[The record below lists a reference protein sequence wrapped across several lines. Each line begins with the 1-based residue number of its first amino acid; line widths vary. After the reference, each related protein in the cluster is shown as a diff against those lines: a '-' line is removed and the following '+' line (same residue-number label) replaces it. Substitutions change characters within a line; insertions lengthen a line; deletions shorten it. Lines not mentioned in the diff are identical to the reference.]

1 MQSTMMAAPL
11 SLNHLLERAGR
22 LFAGNEIVSRLPDK
36 SLRRHRYGEFHR
48 RTRALAAALQ
58 HLGLRKGDRVATLCW
73 NHHAHLECYFGI
85 PAAGGVMH
93 TLNLRLAPDE
103 IGWIAGNAEDRF
115 LVVDD
120 VLLPLVRQFAH
131 LHRFERVI
139 VFPFS
144 GAPVPPEFTD
154 YEALLAGADA
164 DGFRYVEHDENDPVA
179 MCYTSGTTGRPKG
192 VVYSHR
198 STVLHTLVAS
208 LGDFWGLRGTDV
220 VMPVTPMFHANSWG
234 MPYGA
239 VMMGVKLVFPGPHL
253 HPDDLLDLIREEPP
267 TLSLGVPTIWLG
279 LIQAYEAALDPAAPN
294 HGRWA
299 LPRGMRSL
307 VGGAAVPEALIRAF
321 DRHGVW
327 IEQGW
332 GMTETSPV
340 CTISY
345 PRAELQGASE
355 DEKFRRAA
363 LAGVPVPLVDLRVW
377 SDAGEQPWDGR
388 SVGEIQVRGPFI
400 TGNYYPHAPA
410 PLPPEGAL
418 PSLGRPG
425 AGHHGVSRD
434 PEKFTEDGWLRTGDV
449 ASVDELGFVR
459 ITDRTKDLIK
469 SGGEWISSVDLEN
482 ALMAHPAVAEAAVIA
497 IPDEKWSERPLACV
511 VARAGA
517 QAQPEEL
524 DVHLLRHGFAK
535 WQLPERYEFI
545 EAIPRTSTGKFWKLR
560 LRERFPR

>member
-1 MQSTMMAAPL
+1 MQSTMMNTPL
-11 SLNHLLERAGR
+11 SLNHLLDRAGQ
-22 LFAGNEIVSRLPDK
+22 LFHRNAIVSRLPDK
-36 SLRRHRYGEFHR
+36 SLRRHTYGEFYR
-48 RTRALAAALQ
+48 RTRSLASALQ
-58 HLGLRKGDRVATLCW
+58 KLGLKKGERVATLCW
-73 NHHAHLECYFGI
+73 NHHAHLESYFGI

-93 TLNLRLAPDE
+93 TLNLRLSPDE
-103 IGWIAGNAEDRF
+103 IGWIAGDAKDRF

-120 VLLPLVRQFAH
+120 VLLPLYQQVAK
-131 LHRFERVI
+131 LHRFEKVI

-144 GAPVPPEFTD
+144 GAPVAPEFTD
-154 YEALLAGADA
+154 YEALLADA
-164 DGFRYVEHDENDPVA
+164 DPDGFQYAEHGEDDPVA

-192 VVYSHR
+192 VAYSHR
-198 STVLHTLVAS
+198 STILHTLVAS

-253 HPDDLLDLIREEPP
+253 HPEDLLDLMQVEPP
-267 TLSLGVPTIWLG
+267 TLSLGVPTIWMG
-279 LIQAYEAALDPAAPN
+279 LIQTYDAAQSKESPH
-294 HGRWA
+294 HGRWK

-321 DRHGVW
+321 DRHGIW

-345 PRAELQGASE
+345 PRAELQGASD
-355 DEKFRRAA
+355 DEKYRRAA
-363 LAGVPVPLVDLRVW
+363 MAGVPVPLVDLRVI
-377 SDAGEQPWDGR
+377 GEGGPQPWDGQ

-400 TGNYYPHAPA
+400 TGSYHEVPT
-410 PLPPEGAL
+410 
-418 PSLGRPG
+418 S
-425 AGHHGVSRD
+425 

-469 SGGEWISSVDLEN
+469 SGGEWISSVDVEN
-482 ALMAHPAVAEAAVIA
+482 ALMAHPSVAEAAVIA

-511 VARAGA
+511 VLKKGMDAHPG
-517 QAQPEEL
+517 EL
-524 DVHLLRHGFAK
+524 NEHLLKHSFAK

-545 EAIPRTSTGKFWKLR
+545 EAVPRTSTGKFWKLK

>member
-1 MQSTMMAAPL
+1 MQSTMMDVPL
-11 SLNHLLERAGR
+11 SLNHLLERAGK
-22 LFAGNEIVSRLPDK
+22 LFAGNELVSRLPDK
-36 SLRRHRYGEFHR
+36 SLRRQTYGEFYR
-48 RTRALAAALQ
+48 RTRALACALQ
-58 HLGLRKGDRVATLCW
+58 KLGMRKGDRVATLCW

-93 TLNLRLAPDE
+93 TLNLRLSPDE
-103 IGWIAGNAEDRF
+103 IGWIAGNAQDRF
-115 LVVDD
+115 LVIDD
-120 VLLPLVRQFAH
+120 VLLPLYRQFAH

-144 GAPVPPEFTD
+144 GATVPAEFSD
-154 YEALLAGADA
+154 YERLLQQADPEEFQYA
-164 DGFRYVEHDENDPVA
+164 PHDENDPVA

-198 STVLHTLVAS
+198 STILHTLVAS

-220 VMPVTPMFHANSWG
+220 VLPVTPMFHANSWG

-253 HPDDLLDLIREEPP
+253 HPDDLLDLMKVEPP
-267 TLSLGVPTIWLG
+267 TLSLGVPTIWMS
-279 LIQAYEAALDPAAPN
+279 LIQTYDAAQSEGSPN
-294 HGRWA
+294 KGRWT

-321 DRHGVW
+321 DKHGIW
-327 IEQGW
+327 ILQGW

-345 PRAELQGASE
+345 PRAEIRDASE
-355 DEKFRRAA
+355 DEKYRRAA
-363 LAGVPVPLVDLRVW
+363 MAGVPVPLVDLRVQGE
-377 SDAGEQPWDGR
+377 AGEQPWDGR

-400 TGNYYPHAPA
+400 TGSYHDVPVEA
-410 PLPPEGAL
+410 
-418 PSLGRPG
+418 
-425 AGHHGVSRD
+425 
-434 PEKFTEDGWLRTGDV
+434 EKFTADGWLRTGDV
-449 ASVDELGFVR
+449 ASVDRLGFVR

-497 IPDEKWSERPLACV
+497 IPDEKWGERPLACV
-511 VARAGA
+511 VLKPGQ
-517 QAQPEEL
+517 QAQKA
-524 DVHLLRHGFAK
+524 DFDAHLLARSFAK
-535 WQLPERYEFI
+535 WQLPERYEYI
-545 EAIPRTSTGKFWKLR
+545 DAVPRTSTGKFWKMK
-560 LRERFPR
+560 LRERFPK

>member
-1 MQSTMMAAPL
+1 MQSTMMRTPL

-22 LFAGNEIVSRLPDK
+22 LFAGGEIVSRLPDK
-36 SLRRHRYGEFHR
+36 SLRRHSYGDYHR

-58 HLGLRKGDRVATLCW
+58 GLGLKKGERVATLCW

-93 TLNLRLAPDE
+93 TLNLRLAPAE
-103 IGWIAGNAEDRF
+103 LGWIAGDAQDRF

-120 VLLPLVRQFAH
+120 VLLPLYRQFAH
-131 LHRFERVI
+131 LHRFEQVI

-144 GAPVPPEFTD
+144 GAPVADGFAD
-154 YEALLAGADA
+154 YEALLAAADP
-164 DGFRYVEHDENDPVA
+164 DGFRYVEHGEDDPVA

-220 VMPVTPMFHANSWG
+220 VLPVTPMFHANSWG
-234 MPYGA
+234 IPYGA

-253 HPDDLLDLIREEPP
+253 HPEDLLDLLQQEPP
-267 TLSLGVPTIWLG
+267 TLALGVPTIWMS
-279 LIQAYEAALDPAAPN
+279 LIQTYDAAQSPQSPH
-294 HGRWA
+294 HGRWK

-321 DRHGVW
+321 DRHGIW

-345 PRAELQGASE
+345 PRAELRDASA
-355 DEKFRRAA
+355 DEKYRRAA
-363 LAGVPVPLVDLRVW
+363 MAGVPVPLVDLRVRGD
-377 SDAGEQPWDGR
+377 DATDQPWDGA
-388 SVGEIQVRGPFI
+388 SVGEIHVRGPFI
-400 TGNYYPHAPA
+400 TGSYHQVPA
-410 PLPPEGAL
+410 
-418 PSLGRPG
+418 
-425 AGHHGVSRD
+425 D
-434 PEKFTEDGWLRTGDV
+434 PEKFTPDGWLRTGDV
-449 ASVDELGFVR
+449 ASVDPLGFVR
-459 ITDRTKDLIK
+459 ITDRSKDLIK

-482 ALMAHPAVAEAAVIA
+482 AIMGHPAVAEAAVIA
-497 IPDEKWSERPLACV
+497 IPDPKWSERPLACV
-511 VARAGA
+511 VLKAGL
-517 QAQPEEL
+517 QATPEQFNE
-524 DVHLLRHGFAK
+524 HLLQRGFAR

-545 EAIPRTSTGKFWKLR
+545 DAVPRTSTGKFWKVK
-560 LRERFPR
+560 LREQFPH

>member
-1 MQSTMMAAPL
+1 MKSTMMATPL
-11 SLNHLLERAGR
+11 SLNHLLERAGQ
-22 LFAGNEIVSRLPDK
+22 LFHGNEIVSRLPDK
-36 SLRRHRYGEFHR
+36 SLRRHAYGEFHR
-48 RTRALAAALQ
+48 RTKSLAAALQ
-58 HLGLRKGDRVATLCW
+58 QLGLKKGDRVATLCW
-73 NHHAHLECYFGI
+73 NHHAHLECYFGV

-93 TLNLRLAPDE
+93 TLNLRLSPQE
-103 IGWIAGNAEDRF
+103 IGWIAGDAKDRF

-120 VLLPLVRQFAH
+120 VLLPLYQQFAD
-131 LHRFERVI
+131 LHAFEQVI

-144 GAPVPPEFTD
+144 GAAVPDGFVD
-154 YEALLAGADA
+154 YEQLLAGADA
-164 DGFRYVEHDENDPVA
+164 QAFNYAEHDENDPVA

-192 VVYSHR
+192 VAYSHR
-198 STVLHTLVAS
+198 STILHTLVAS

-253 HPDDLLDLIREEPP
+253 HPDDILDLMQLEPP
-267 TLSLGVPTIWLG
+267 TLSLGVPTIWMS
-279 LIQAYEAALDPAAPN
+279 LIQTFDAAQAQGSPN
-294 HGRWA
+294 HGRWK

-307 VGGAAVPEALIRAF
+307 VGGAAVPESLIRAF
-321 DRHGVW
+321 DRHGIW

-345 PRAELQGASE
+345 PRAELQGASD
-355 DEKFRRAA
+355 DEKYRRAA
-363 LAGVPVPLVDLRVW
+363 MAGVPVPLVDLRVW
-377 SDAGEQPWDGR
+377 GDRGELPWDGK

-400 TGNYYPHAPA
+400 TGGYHEV
-410 PLPPEGAL
+410 PLD
-418 PSLGRPG
+418 PG
-425 AGHHGVSRD
+425 
-434 PEKFTEDGWLRTGDV
+434 KFTDDGWLRTGDV
-449 ASVDELGFVR
+449 ASVDDLGFVR

-482 ALMAHPAVAEAAVIA
+482 ALMAHPGVAEAAVIA

-511 VARAGA
+511 VLKKGVDTH
-517 QAQPEEL
+517 PGEL
-524 DVHLLRHGFAK
+524 NAHLLQHSFAK

-545 EAIPRTSTGKFWKLR
+545 DAVPRTSTGKFWKLK
-560 LRERFPR
+560 LRERFPN

>member
-1 MQSTMMAAPL
+1 MQSTMMATPL
-11 SLNHLLERAGR
+11 SLNHLLERAGH
-22 LFAGNEIVSRLPDK
+22 LFQRNEIVSRLPDK
-36 SLRRHRYGEFHR
+36 SLRSHAYGEFYR
-48 RTRALAAALQ
+48 RTRSLASALQ
-58 HLGLRKGDRVATLCW
+58 KLGLKKGDRVATLCW

-93 TLNLRLAPDE
+93 TLNLRLSPDE
-103 IGWIAGNAEDRF
+103 IGWIAGDAKDRF

-120 VLLPLVRQFAH
+120 VLLPLYRQVAP
-131 LHRFERVI
+131 LHKFEKVI

-144 GAPVPPEFTD
+144 GAPVAAEFSD
-154 YEALLAGADA
+154 YEALLAEADP
-164 DGFRYVEHDENDPVA
+164 DGFRYAAHDEDDPVA

-192 VVYSHR
+192 VAYSHR
-198 STVLHTLVAS
+198 STILHTLVAS

-253 HPDDLLDLIREEPP
+253 HPEDLLDLMQLQPP
-267 TLSLGVPTIWLG
+267 TLSLGVPTIWMS
-279 LIQAYEAALDPAAPN
+279 LIQTFDAAQDPASPH
-294 HGRWA
+294 HGRWK

-321 DRHGVW
+321 DRHGIW
-327 IEQGW
+327 IMQGW

-345 PRAELQGASE
+345 PRAELQDASG
-355 DEKFRRAA
+355 DEKYRRAA
-363 LAGVPVPLVDLRVW
+363 MAGVPVPLVDLRVW
-377 SDAGEQPWDGR
+377 GDAGEQPWDGM

-400 TGNYYPHAPA
+400 TGSYHEVP
-410 PLPPEGAL
+410 
-418 PSLGRPG
+418 
-425 AGHHGVSRD
+425 VS

-511 VARAGA
+511 VLKKGA
-517 QAQPEEL
+517 
-524 DVHLLRHGFAK
+524 DVHPGPLNEHLLKHGFAK
-535 WQLPERYEFI
+535 WQLPDRYEFI
-545 EAIPRTSTGKFWKLR
+545 EAVPRTSTGKFWKLK
-560 LRERFPR
+560 LRERFPK